1 MTDRDARVIHGEAPA
16 NAWTYLAT
24 RLTIWVDSEPLRAG
38 EAVARLGAPLH
49 LITAWNPYMAQR
61 TEAEN
66 AAANGRLEA
75 DLLALA
81 PEVWASRGE
90 DPIDD
95 YHEMGF
101 AVLGLD
107 RVTAL
112 RIGVDYGQEAIFE
125 LDATL
130 RTVIECHDAWSVA
143 REL

>member
-1 MTDRDARVIHGEAPA
+1 MTDRDARVIHGEPPE

-24 RLTIWVDSEPLRAG
+24 RLTIWVDGEPLRAG

-66 AAANGRLEA
+66 AAANARLEA
-75 DLLALA
+75 DLLACV
-81 PEVWASRGE
+81 PVVWASRGE
-90 DPIDD
+90 DPVDD

-107 RVTAL
+107 RATAL